1 MRGGGGRR
9 RHGECRRY
17 GASRSSSRKQP
28 ALSSALHRKNQTLA
42 SELAPFCLYFKLR
55 PEAYWNQAA
64 HSATYCIVAITLE
77 QAKTASEH

>member
-1 MRGGGGRR
+1 MRGGAAAARV
-9 RHGECRRY
+9 ECRRY

-42 SELAPFCLYFKLR
+42 SELAPLSLYFKLK